1 MLQEKESFHIT
12 SDRTK
17 GARQGLIIA
26 NGEYTDHIALR
37 RFVPRD
43 PYVVCADGGVGLA
56 FALGLVPHVVIGDQD
71 SLNKGL
77 VEHLVQLGAAF
88 VKFPVEKDATDME
101 LALDHVAEMGFKD
114 VTIMGALGGRLD
126 HEITNISLLVKAV
139 RLGQRAKIVDERHE
153 VFATAD
159 EACIYGEPGDV
170 VSLISL
176 TPETR
181 GIHTSGL
188 KYALAGG
195 TLSLGSSLGNSN
207 EMLGSEAHV
216 RLADGILLV
225 IHVRKVLDPPSKLW

>member
-1 MLQEKESFHIT
+1 MLEEKGSFHIAG
-12 SDRTK
+12 DRAK
-17 GARQGLIIA
+17 GTRHGLIIA

-37 RFVPRD
+37 RLVPRD

-71 SLNKGL
+71 SINEGL
-77 VEHLVQLGAAF
+77 VEHLAQLGTAF
-88 VKFPVEKDATDME
+88 VKFPAEKDATDME
-101 LALDHVAEMGFKD
+101 LALDHLAGMGFTD
-114 VTIMGALGGRLD
+114 ITMMGALGGRLD

-139 RLGQRAKIVDERHE
+139 RFGQRARIVDERHE
-153 VFATAD
+153 VFATAG
-159 EACIYGEPGDV
+159 EVHIYGEPNDV

-181 GIHTSGL
+181 GIYTSGL

-207 EMLGSEAHV
+207 VMLGSEAHV
-216 RLADGILLV
+216 TVGEGILLV
-225 IHVRKVLDPPSKLW
+225 VHARRVLDPSGKLW